1 MKLSTEASRPFEDER
16 SLVLSADIFS
26 NIDTQ
31 KMQLRQALL
40 AKYSAQWAS
49 SFPWALKE
57 ILGITRHKIRFQ
69 WSASRPG
76 CFTH

>member
-40 AKYSAQWAS
+40 AKYSAQ
-49 SFPWALKE
+49 
-57 ILGITRHKIRFQ
+57 
-69 WSASRPG
+69 
-76 CFTH
+76 